1 MDRCRIVRLQCCPRD
16 PFMPYLLLGLLLLA
30 VFLLA
35 GKTFTSV
42 PPKLLARRTRVLG
55 GVVLLAM
62 AAVLALTGR
71 IGLAMLAAS
80 IGAPLLGWSL
90 PWQAARAR
98 LARRQTAWLMIER
111 NGQSGEVRGEVR
123 AGRFAGRALN
133 SLQSGELRDLWAE
146 LAADPASRRLL
157 EAYLDSRLA
166 SWREHFQADAANR
179 HGGAA
184 GAGAMTDQEAYQ
196 ILGLAPGAGEAEI
209 RAAHRRLMKRVHPD
223 QGGTAFLAAKLNEA
237 KDKLLRGH

>member
-1 MDRCRIVRLQCCPRD
+1 
-16 PFMPYLLLGLLLLA
+16 MPYLLLGLLILA

-35 GKTFTSV
+35 GKSFTKAS
-42 PPKLLARRTRVLG
+42 PKLMARRTRVLG
-55 GVVLLAM
+55 GTALLAI

-98 LARRQTAWLMIER
+98 LSRRETAWLLMER
-111 NGQSGEVRGEVR
+111 DVKSGEMRGEVR

-133 SLQSGELRDLWAE
+133 SLQPGELRDFWAE

-166 SWREHFQADAANR
+166 GWREHFQADAADR

-184 GAGAMTDQEAYQ
+184 GTGAMTDQEAYQ

>member
-1 MDRCRIVRLQCCPRD
+1 
-16 PFMPYLLLGLLLLA
+16 MPYLLLGLLLLA

-35 GKTFTSV
+35 GKSFTSI
-42 PPKLLARRTRVLG
+42 PPKVLARRTRVLG
-55 GVVLLAM
+55 GTALLAI

-71 IGLAMLAAS
+71 IGPAALAAS

-98 LARRQTAWLMIER
+98 LARRETSWLLMER
-111 NGQSGEVRGEVR
+111 DVKSGEVKGEVR

-133 SLQSGELRDLWAE
+133 SLQPGELRDLWAE

-157 EAYLDSRLA
+157 EAYLDGRLA
-166 SWREHFQADAANR
+166 GWREHFQTDAADR

-184 GAGAMTDQEAYQ
+184 GAGTMTDQEAYQ
-196 ILGLAPGAGEAEI
+196 ILGLSPGAGEAEI